1 MAEAASDAVRHRGHP
16 TGGEVES
23 DMARRPRRTIGSLDA
38 RSDSILRA
46 VIDEYVTSAI
56 PVSSGSLVDHYHL
69 GVSSATV
76 RNILSDL
83 EALGLLTHPHTSAG
97 RVPTDAGY
105 RYYVQM
111 ADEWSLPAVEQRM
124 IRHQF
129 GQVEFASE
137 HWFRLAA
144 TTLAANTGTAGLATT
159 AKPQAARVRRVDLV
173 AVQDR
178 LALLVVLFREGTMKQ
193 TLQNLPASTGQDQ
206 LDRVA
211 GLLNV
216 LAIGRTASEIESALT
231 DLPRDEEAT
240 EDLDLLCRIGDGL
253 VGTMREFDAALIDD
267 LFSDGLLNVMAA
279 PEFDRSDK
287 VRAVFAALENRS
299 YLGSLV
305 ESVAQAGSIQ
315 VFIGHENRPLEMQ
328 DVSLVL
334 APYGRIGRAIGVVG
348 VLGPTRMG
356 YAQAIASVEFVSG
369 LMNELV
375 EHLYA

>member
-1 MAEAASDAVRHRGHP
+1 
-16 TGGEVES
+16 
-23 DMARRPRRTIGSLDA
+23 MARRPRRTIGSLDA
-38 RSDSILRA
+38 RSGAVLRA
-46 VIDEYVTSAI
+46 VIDEYVVSAT
-56 PVSSGSLVDHYHL
+56 PVSSGSLVTHFPL

-83 EALGLLTHPHTSAG
+83 EAMGLLMHPHTSAG

-105 RYYVQM
+105 RYYVQVL
-111 ADEWSLPAVEQRM
+111 ADEWSLPPVEQRM

-144 TTLAANTGTAGLATT
+144 STLAANTGTAGLATT
-159 AKPQAARVRRVDLV
+159 AKPRDARIRRVDLM

-178 LALLVVLFREGTMKQ
+178 LALMVAVFREGTMKQ
-193 TLQNLPASTGQDQ
+193 VLLTLPEQTDQDQ
-206 LDRVA
+206 LNRVA

-216 LAIGRTASEIESALT
+216 LAIDRTASEIEAALA
-231 DLPRDEEAT
+231 DLPIGHGARDESEI
-240 EDLDLLCRIGDGL
+240 LQRIGERL
-253 VGTMREFDAALIDD
+253 VRAMREFDATAIDD

-279 PEFDRSDK
+279 PEFDRSEK
-287 VRAVFAALENRS
+287 VRQVFTALENRA

-305 ESVAQAGSIQ
+305 EAVARAGGIQ
-315 VFIGHENRPLEMQ
+315 IFIGHENSPLEIQ
-328 DVSLVL
+328 EVSLVL

-348 VLGPTRMG
+348 VLGPTRMP

>member
-1 MAEAASDAVRHRGHP
+1 
-16 TGGEVES
+16 
-23 DMARRPRRTIGSLDA
+23 MARRPRRTIGSLDA

-46 VIDEYVTSAI
+46 VIDEYVTSAT

-105 RYYVQM
+105 RYYVQV
-111 ADEWSLPAVEQRM
+111 ADEWSLPQVEQRM

-231 DLPRDEEAT
+231 DLPRGEEAT

-253 VGTMREFDAALIDD
+253 VRTMREFDAALIDD

-328 DVSLVL
+328 DVSLIL

>member
-1 MAEAASDAVRHRGHP
+1 
-16 TGGEVES
+16 
-23 DMARRPRRTIGSLDA
+23 MARRPRRTIGSLDE

-46 VIDEYVTSAI
+46 VIDEYVSSAT
-56 PVSSGSLVDHYHL
+56 PVSSGSLVSNYPL

-83 EALGLLTHPHTSAG
+83 EALGLLTHPHTSSG

-105 RYYVQM
+105 RYYVQVL
-111 ADEWSLPAVEQRM
+111 ADEWSLPPVEQRM

-129 GQVEFASE
+129 GQVEFSSE
-137 HWFRLAA
+137 GWFRLAA
-144 TTLAANTGTAGLATT
+144 STLAANTHIAGLATT
-159 AKPQAARVRRVDLV
+159 AKPQSARARRVDLV
-173 AVQDR
+173 TVQDR
-178 LALLVVLFREGTMKQ
+178 LAMLVVLFKEGTMKQ
-193 TLQNLPASTGQDQ
+193 ALQNLPAITSQDQ
-206 LDRVA
+206 LDRA
-211 GLLNV
+211 SSLLNV
-216 LAIGRTASEIESALT
+216 LAVDRTADEIESALG
-231 DLPRDEEAT
+231 DLPRAEEST
-240 EDLDLLCRIGDGL
+240 DDLDMLRRIGEGL
-253 VGTMREFDAALIDD
+253 VRTIREFDAASIDD

-287 VRAVFAALENRS
+287 VRRVFAALENRV

-305 ESVAQAGSIQ
+305 EAVARAGTIQ
-315 VFIGHENRPLEMQ
+315 IFIGHENRPLEMQ

-334 APYGRIGRAIGVVG
+334 APYGRVGHAIGVVG
-348 VLGPTRMG
+348 VLGPTRMP

>member
-1 MAEAASDAVRHRGHP
+1 
-16 TGGEVES
+16 
-23 DMARRPRRTIGSLDA
+23 MARRPRRSIGSLDA
-38 RSDSILRA
+38 RSGAILRA
-46 VIDEYVTSAI
+46 VIDEYVTSAT
-56 PVSSGSLVDHYHL
+56 PVSSGSLVMNYPL

-76 RNILSDL
+76 RSILSDL
-83 EALGLLTHPHTSAG
+83 EVMGLLTHPHTSAG

-105 RYYVQM
+105 RYYVRSLV
-111 ADEWSLPAVEQRM
+111 AEWSLPAVEQRM

-144 TTLAANTGTAGLATT
+144 STLAASTGTAGLATT
-159 AKPQAARVRRVDLV
+159 AKPQAARVRRVDLL

-193 TLQNLPASTGQDQ
+193 ALQNLPVAAGQEQ

-216 LAIGRTASEIESALT
+216 LAVDRTADEIDTALSDLPGGAESA
-231 DLPRDEEAT
+231 A
-240 EDLDLLCRIGDGL
+240 DLDLLRRIGEGL
-253 VGTMREFDAALIDD
+253 VRTMREFDSTLIDD

-287 VRAVFAALENRS
+287 VRRVFAALENRV

-305 ESVAQAGSIQ
+305 ESVARAGGIQ

-334 APYGRIGRAIGVVG
+334 APYGRVGRAVGVVG
-348 VLGPTRMG
+348 VLGPTRMS
-356 YAQAIASVEFVSG
+356 YAHAIASVEFVSG

>member
-1 MAEAASDAVRHRGHP
+1 
-16 TGGEVES
+16 
-23 DMARRPRRTIGSLDA
+23 MARRPRRTIGSLDE

-46 VIDEYVTSAI
+46 VIDEYVSSAT
-56 PVSSGSLVDHYHL
+56 PVSSGSLVSNYPL

-83 EALGLLTHPHTSAG
+83 EALGLLTHPHTSSG

-105 RYYVQM
+105 RYYVQVL
-111 ADEWSLPAVEQRM
+111 ADEWSLPPVEQRM

-129 GQVEFASE
+129 GQVEFSSE
-137 HWFRLAA
+137 GWFRLAA
-144 TTLAANTGTAGLATT
+144 STLAANTHIAGLATT
-159 AKPQAARVRRVDLV
+159 AKPQSARARRVDLV
-173 AVQDR
+173 TVQDR
-178 LALLVVLFREGTMKQ
+178 LAMLVVLFKEGTMKQ
-193 TLQNLPASTGQDQ
+193 ALQNLPAITSQDQ
-206 LDRVA
+206 LDRA
-211 GLLNV
+211 SSLLNV
-216 LAIGRTASEIESALT
+216 LAVDRTADEIEAALG
-231 DLPRDEEAT
+231 DLPRAEEST
-240 EDLDLLCRIGDGL
+240 DDLDLLRRIGEGL
-253 VGTMREFDAALIDD
+253 VRTIREFDAASIDD

-287 VRAVFAALENRS
+287 VRRVFAALENRV

-305 ESVAQAGSIQ
+305 EAVARAGTIQ
-315 VFIGHENRPLEMQ
+315 IFIGHENRPLEMQ

-334 APYGRIGRAIGVVG
+334 APYVRVGHAIGVVG
-348 VLGPTRMG
+348 VLGPTRMP

>member
-1 MAEAASDAVRHRGHP
+1 
-16 TGGEVES
+16 
-23 DMARRPRRTIGSLDA
+23 MARRPRRSLGSLDL
-38 RSDSILRA
+38 RSDAILRA
-46 VIDEYVTSAI
+46 VIDEYVSSAT
-56 PVSSGSLVDHYHL
+56 PVSSGSLVEHYPL

-105 RYYVQM
+105 RYYVQVL
-111 ADEWSLPAVEQRM
+111 ADERSLPVVEQRM

-129 GQVEFASE
+129 GQVEFSSE
-137 HWFRLAA
+137 GWFRLAA
-144 TTLAANTGTAGLATT
+144 STLAANTGTAGLATT
-159 AKPQAARVRRVDLV
+159 AKPQSARARRVDLV
-173 AVQDR
+173 TVHDR

-193 TLQNLPASTGQDQ
+193 TLQTLPASTSQEQ

-216 LAIGRTASEIESALT
+216 LAFDRTADEIVAALS
-231 DLPRDEEAT
+231 DLPEGAEAD
-240 EDLDLLCRIGDGL
+240 DLEVLRLVGDGL
-253 VGTMREFDAALIDD
+253 VRTMREFDAAAIDD

-279 PEFDRSDK
+279 PEFERSDK
-287 VRAVFAALENRS
+287 VRRVFAALENRV

-305 ESVAQAGSIQ
+305 ESVARAGSIQ
-315 VFIGHENRPLEMQ
+315 IFIGHENRPVEMQ

-334 APYGRIGRAIGVVG
+334 APYGRVGHAIGVVG
-348 VLGPTRMG
+348 VLGPTRMP
-356 YAQAIASVEFVSG
+356 YPLAIASVGFVSG

>member
-1 MAEAASDAVRHRGHP
+1 
-16 TGGEVES
+16 
-23 DMARRPRRTIGSLDA
+23 MARRPRRTIGSLDE

-46 VIDEYVTSAI
+46 VIDEYVSSAT
-56 PVSSGSLVDHYHL
+56 PVSSGSLVSNYPL

-83 EALGLLTHPHTSAG
+83 EALGLLTHPHTSSG

-105 RYYVQM
+105 RYYVQVL
-111 ADEWSLPAVEQRM
+111 ADEWSLPPVEQRM

-129 GQVEFASE
+129 GQVEFSSE
-137 HWFRLAA
+137 GWFRLAA
-144 TTLAANTGTAGLATT
+144 STLAANTHIAGLATT
-159 AKPQAARVRRVDLV
+159 AKPQSARARRVDLV
-173 AVQDR
+173 TVQDR
-178 LALLVVLFREGTMKQ
+178 LALLVVLFKEGTMKQ
-193 TLQNLPASTGQDQ
+193 ALQNLPAATSQDQ

-211 GLLNV
+211 SLLNV
-216 LAIGRTASEIESALT
+216 LAIDRTADEIDAALG
-231 DLPRDEEAT
+231 DLPHGEEST
-240 EDLDLLCRIGDGL
+240 DDLDLLRRIGEGL
-253 VGTMREFDAALIDD
+253 VRTMREFDAASIDD

-287 VRAVFAALENRS
+287 VRRVFAALENRV

-305 ESVAQAGSIQ
+305 EAVAQAGTIQ
-315 VFIGHENRPLEMQ
+315 IFIGHENRPLEMQ

-334 APYGRIGRAIGVVG
+334 APYGRVGHAIGVVG
-348 VLGPTRMG
+348 VLGPTRMP

>member
-1 MAEAASDAVRHRGHP
+1 
-16 TGGEVES
+16 
-23 DMARRPRRTIGSLDA
+23 MARRPRRTIGSLDA
-38 RSDSILRA
+38 RSGAVLRA
-46 VIDEYVTSAI
+46 VIDEYVVSAT
-56 PVSSGSLVDHYHL
+56 PVSSGSLVTHFPL

-83 EALGLLTHPHTSAG
+83 EAMGLLMHPHTSAG

-105 RYYVQM
+105 RYYVQVL
-111 ADEWSLPAVEQRM
+111 ADEWSLPPVEQRM

-144 TTLAANTGTAGLATT
+144 STLAANTGTAGLATT
-159 AKPQAARVRRVDLV
+159 AKPRDARIRRVDLM

-178 LALLVVLFREGTMKQ
+178 LALMVAVFREGTMKQ
-193 TLQNLPASTGQDQ
+193 VLLTLPEQTDQDQ
-206 LDRVA
+206 LNRVA

-216 LAIGRTASEIESALT
+216 LAIDRTASEIEAALA
-231 DLPRDEEAT
+231 DLPIGHGASDESEI
-240 EDLDLLCRIGDGL
+240 LQRIGERL
-253 VGTMREFDAALIDD
+253 VRAMREFDATAIDD

-279 PEFDRSDK
+279 PEFDRSEK
-287 VRAVFAALENRS
+287 VRQVFAALENRA

-305 ESVAQAGSIQ
+305 EAVARAGSIQ
-315 VFIGHENRPLEMQ
+315 IFIGHENSPLEMQ
-328 DVSLVL
+328 DVSLIL
-334 APYGRIGRAIGVVG
+334 APYGRIGRAVGVVG
-348 VLGPTRMG
+348 VLGPTRMP
-356 YAQAIASVEFVSG
+356 YSQAIASVEFVSG

>member
-1 MAEAASDAVRHRGHP
+1 
-16 TGGEVES
+16 
-23 DMARRPRRTIGSLDA
+23 MARRPRRTIGSLDA
-38 RSDSILRA
+38 RSDAILRA
-46 VIDEYVTSAI
+46 VIDEYVTSAT

-76 RNILSDL
+76 RSILSDL

-105 RYYVQM
+105 RYYVQVL
-111 ADEWSLPAVEQRM
+111 ADEWPLPVVEQRM

-193 TLQNLPASTGQDQ
+193 TLQNLPASTDQDQ

-216 LAIGRTASEIESALT
+216 LAIDRTASEIEAALT
-231 DLPRDEEAT
+231 DLPRGQEAT
-240 EDLDLLCRIGDGL
+240 EDLDLLSRIGDGL
-253 VGTMREFDAALIDD
+253 VRTMREFDAALIDD

-287 VRAVFAALENRS
+287 VRAVFAALENRA

-305 ESVAQAGSIQ
+305 ESVAQAGTIQ
-315 VFIGHENRPLEMQ
+315 IFIGHENRPLEMQ

>member
-1 MAEAASDAVRHRGHP
+1 
-16 TGGEVES
+16 
-23 DMARRPRRTIGSLDA
+23 MARRPRRTIGSLDA
-38 RSDSILRA
+38 RSDVILRA
-46 VIDEYVTSAI
+46 VIDEYVTSAT
-56 PVSSGSLVDHYHL
+56 PVSSGALVAHNSL

-83 EALGLLTHPHTSAG
+83 EAMGLLTHPHTSAG

-105 RYYVQM
+105 RYYVQVL
-111 ADEWSLPAVEQRM
+111 ADEWSLPPVEQRM

-144 TTLAANTGTAGLATT
+144 STLAANTGTAGLATT
-159 AKPQAARVRRVDLV
+159 AKPQSVRARRVDLV
-173 AVQDR
+173 TVQER
-178 LALLVVLFREGTMKQ
+178 MAMLVVVFREGTMKQ
-193 TLQNLPASTGQDQ
+193 SLQNLPETTGQDQ

-216 LAIGRTASEIESALT
+216 LAVDRTAGEVAAALA
-231 DLPRDEEAT
+231 DLPLGGGSAD
-240 EDLDLLCRIGDGL
+240 DLDLLRRIGEGL
-253 VGTMREFDAALIDD
+253 VRTMHEFDAALIDD

-279 PEFDRSDK
+279 PEFDRSEK
-287 VRAVFAALENRS
+287 VRSVFAALENRG

-305 ESVAQAGSIQ
+305 ESVARAGSIQ
-315 VFIGHENRPLEMQ
+315 IFIGHENRPLEMQ
-328 DVSLVL
+328 EVSLVL

-348 VLGPTRMG
+348 VLGPTRMP

>member
-1 MAEAASDAVRHRGHP
+1 
-16 TGGEVES
+16 
-23 DMARRPRRTIGSLDA
+23 MARRPRRTIGSLDE
-38 RSDSILRA
+38 RSDAILRA
-46 VIDEYVTSAI
+46 VIDEYVTSAT
-56 PVSSGSLVDHYHL
+56 PVSSGSLVAHFPL

-83 EALGLLTHPHTSAG
+83 EGLGLLTHPHTSAG
-97 RVPTDAGY
+97 RIPTDAGY
-105 RYYVQM
+105 RYYVQVL
-111 ADEWSLPAVEQRM
+111 ADERPLPPVEQRM

-144 TTLAANTGTAGLATT
+144 STLAAANTGTAGLATT

-173 AVQDR
+173 SVQDR
-178 LALLVVLFREGTMKQ
+178 LALLIVLFREGTMKQ
-193 TLQNLPASTGQDQ
+193 TLQNLPASTAQDQ

-216 LAIGRTASEIESALT
+216 LAVDRTADEIDAALA
-231 DLPRDEEAT
+231 DLPPGQGSSDDV
-240 EDLDLLCRIGDGL
+240 DLVTRIGEGL
-253 VGTMREFDAALIDD
+253 VRTMREFDAAVIDD

-287 VRAVFAALENRS
+287 VRAVFAALENRV

-305 ESVAQAGSIQ
+305 DSVARAGGIQ
-315 VFIGHENRPLEMQ
+315 IFIGHENSPLEMQ
-328 DVSLVL
+328 EVSLVL

-348 VLGPTRMG
+348 VLGPTRMP

>member
-1 MAEAASDAVRHRGHP
+1 
-16 TGGEVES
+16 
-23 DMARRPRRTIGSLDA
+23 MARRPRRTIGSLDT
-38 RSDSILRA
+38 RSDAILRA
-46 VIDEYVTSAI
+46 VIDEYVTSAT
-56 PVSSGSLVDHYHL
+56 PVSSGSLVEHYPL

-105 RYYVQM
+105 RYYVQVL
-111 ADEWSLPAVEQRM
+111 AGERSLPAVEQRM

-144 TTLAANTGTAGLATT
+144 STLAANTGTAGLATT
-159 AKPQAARVRRVDLV
+159 AKPRAARVRRVDLV

-178 LALLVVLFREGTMKQ
+178 ALLVVLFREGTMKQ
-193 TLQNLPASTGQDQ
+193 TLQNLPAATDQDQ

-211 GLLNV
+211 ALLNV
-216 LAIGRTASEIESALT
+216 LAVDRTADEIGAALT
-231 DLPRDEEAT
+231 DLPAGEESSD
-240 EDLDLLCRIGDGL
+240 DLDLLRRIGDTL
-253 VGTMREFDAALIDD
+253 VRTMREFDAALIDD

-279 PEFDRSDK
+279 PEFDKSDK
-287 VRAVFAALENRS
+287 VRAVFAALENRA

-305 ESVAQAGSIQ
+305 ESVARAGSIQ
-315 VFIGHENRPLEMQ
+315 ILIGHENRPPEMQ

-334 APYGRIGRAIGVVG
+334 APYGRIGHAIGVVG
-348 VLGPTRMG
+348 VLGPTRMP
-356 YAQAIASVEFVSG
+356 YAQAIASVDFVSG

>member
-1 MAEAASDAVRHRGHP
+1 
-16 TGGEVES
+16 
-23 DMARRPRRTIGSLDA
+23 MARRPRRTIGSLDA
-38 RSDSILRA
+38 RSDAILRA
-46 VIDEYVTSAI
+46 VIDEYVTSAT
-56 PVSSGSLVDHYHL
+56 PVSSGSLVDHYRL

-105 RYYVQM
+105 RYYVQVL
-111 ADEWSLPAVEQRM
+111 ADEWSLPPVEQRM

-144 TTLAANTGTAGLATT
+144 STLAANTGTAGLATT
-159 AKPQAARVRRVDLV
+159 AKPQAVRVRRVDLA

-193 TLQNLPASTGQDQ
+193 TLQNLPAATDQDQ
-206 LDRVA
+206 LDRVS

-216 LAIGRTASEIESALT
+216 LAVDRTGDEINAALA
-231 DLPRDEEAT
+231 DLPAGEPSD
-240 EDLDLLCRIGDGL
+240 DLDLLRRIGDGL
-253 VGTMREFDAALIDD
+253 VRTMREFDATLIDD

-287 VRAVFAALENRS
+287 VRAVFAALENRA

-305 ESVAQAGSIQ
+305 ESVARAGAIQ
-315 VFIGHENRPLEMQ
+315 IFIGHENGPLEMQ
-328 DVSLVL
+328 EVSLVL
-334 APYGRIGRAIGVVG
+334 APYGRIGHAIGVVG
-348 VLGPTRMG
+348 VLGPTRMP
-356 YAQAIASVEFVSG
+356 YSQAIASVEFVSG

>member
-1 MAEAASDAVRHRGHP
+1 
-16 TGGEVES
+16 
-23 DMARRPRRTIGSLDA
+23 MARRPRRTIGSLDA
-38 RSDSILRA
+38 RSGEILRA
-46 VIDEYVTSAI
+46 VIDEYVLSAT
-56 PVSSGSLVDHYHL
+56 PVSSGSLVTHYPL

-83 EALGLLTHPHTSAG
+83 EAMGLLSHPHTSAG

-105 RYYVQM
+105 RYYVQVL
-111 ADEWSLPAVEQRM
+111 ADEWSIPQVEQRM

-144 TTLAANTGTAGLATT
+144 STLAANTGTAGLATT

-173 AVQDR
+173 SVQDR

-193 TLQNLPASTGQDQ
+193 TLQNLPNSTDQDQ
-206 LDRVA
+206 LDRVS

-216 LAIGRTASEIESALT
+216 LSIERTADEIDTALA
-231 DLPRDEEAT
+231 DLPRCEGASD
-240 EDLDLLCRIGDGL
+240 DLELLCRIGEGL
-253 VGTMREFDAALIDD
+253 VRTMREFDAALIDD

-279 PEFDRSDK
+279 PEFDRSEK
-287 VRAVFAALENRS
+287 VRQVFAALENRS

-305 ESVAQAGSIQ
+305 ESVARAGSIQ
-315 VFIGHENRPLEMQ
+315 IYIGHENGPLEMQ

-334 APYGRIGRAIGVVG
+334 APYGRVGRAIGVVG
-348 VLGPTRMG
+348 VLGPTRMP

>member
-1 MAEAASDAVRHRGHP
+1 
-16 TGGEVES
+16 
-23 DMARRPRRTIGSLDA
+23 MARRPRRTIGSLDA
-38 RSDSILRA
+38 RSGAVLRA
-46 VIDEYVTSAI
+46 VIDEYVVSAT
-56 PVSSGSLVDHYHL
+56 PVSSGSLVTHFPL

-83 EALGLLTHPHTSAG
+83 EAMGLLMHPHTSAG

-105 RYYVQM
+105 RYYVQVL
-111 ADEWSLPAVEQRM
+111 ADEWSLPPVEQRM

-144 TTLAANTGTAGLATT
+144 STLAANTGTAGLATT
-159 AKPQAARVRRVDLV
+159 AKPRDARIRRVDLM

-178 LALLVVLFREGTMKQ
+178 LALMVAVFREGTMKQ
-193 TLQNLPASTGQDQ
+193 VLLTLPEQTDQDQ
-206 LDRVA
+206 LNRVA

-216 LAIGRTASEIESALT
+216 LAIDRTASEIEAALA
-231 DLPRDEEAT
+231 DLPIGHGASDESEI
-240 EDLDLLCRIGDGL
+240 LQRIGERL
-253 VGTMREFDAALIDD
+253 VRAMREFDATAIDD

-279 PEFDRSDK
+279 PEFDRSEK
-287 VRAVFAALENRS
+287 VRQVFTALENRA

-305 ESVAQAGSIQ
+305 EAVARAGGIQ
-315 VFIGHENRPLEMQ
+315 IFIGHENSPREMQ
-328 DVSLVL
+328 DVSLIL
-334 APYGRIGRAIGVVG
+334 APYGRIGRAVGVVG
-348 VLGPTRMG
+348 VLGPTRMP
-356 YAQAIASVEFVSG
+356 YSQAIASVEFVSG

>member
-1 MAEAASDAVRHRGHP
+1 
-16 TGGEVES
+16 
-23 DMARRPRRTIGSLDA
+23 MARRPRRTIGSLDA
-38 RSDSILRA
+38 RSDAILRA
-46 VIDEYVTSAI
+46 VIDEYVTSAT

-76 RNILSDL
+76 RSILSDL

-105 RYYVQM
+105 RYYVQVL
-111 ADEWSLPAVEQRM
+111 ADEWPLPVVEQRM

-144 TTLAANTGTAGLATT
+144 TTLATNTGTAGLATT

-193 TLQNLPASTGQDQ
+193 TLQNLPVSTDQDQ

-216 LAIGRTASEIESALT
+216 LAIDRTASEIEAALT
-231 DLPRDEEAT
+231 DLPRGEEAT
-240 EDLDLLCRIGDGL
+240 EDLDLLSRIGDGL
-253 VGTMREFDAALIDD
+253 VRTMREFDAALIDD

-287 VRAVFAALENRS
+287 VRAVFAALENRA

-305 ESVAQAGSIQ
+305 ESVAQAGTIQ
-315 VFIGHENRPLEMQ
+315 IFIGHENRPLEMQ

>member
-1 MAEAASDAVRHRGHP
+1 
-16 TGGEVES
+16 
-23 DMARRPRRTIGSLDA
+23 MARRPRRTIGSLDA
-38 RSDSILRA
+38 RSDAILRA
-46 VIDEYVTSAI
+46 VIDEYVTSAT

-76 RNILSDL
+76 RSILSDL
-83 EALGLLTHPHTSAG
+83 EGLGLLTHPHTSAG

-105 RYYVQM
+105 RYYVQVL
-111 ADEWSLPAVEQRM
+111 ADEWPLPVVEQRM

-193 TLQNLPASTGQDQ
+193 TLQNLPASTDQDQ

-216 LAIGRTASEIESALT
+216 LAIDRTASEIEAALT
-231 DLPRDEEAT
+231 DLPRGEEAT
-240 EDLDLLCRIGDGL
+240 EDLDLLSRIGDGL
-253 VGTMREFDAALIDD
+253 VRTMREFDAALIDD

-287 VRAVFAALENRS
+287 VRAVFAALENRA

-305 ESVAQAGSIQ
+305 ESVAHAGTIQ
-315 VFIGHENRPLEMQ
+315 IFIGHENRPLEMQ